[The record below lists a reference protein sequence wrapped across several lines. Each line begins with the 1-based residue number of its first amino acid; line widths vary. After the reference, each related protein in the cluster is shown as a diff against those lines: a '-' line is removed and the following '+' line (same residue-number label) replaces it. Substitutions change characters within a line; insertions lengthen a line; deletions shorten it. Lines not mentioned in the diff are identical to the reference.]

1 MMWFKGLSLH
11 YSRKTPNAVIS
22 SHMTSRI
29 RYQSAVFVA
38 ATRSQF
44 QNGESNQR
52 SKNRWQWW
60 FVECNNWFSVVICSW
75 SFPKIVVFLF
85 IWGWSRHHSCFKI
98 QLLNKRASFKN
109 KCFAMLYGCS
119 PNSLRISNL
128 LSIWGGAAIGKHVRW
143 APESWVSAFPRTKNK
158 FGAESWRFYAKWF
171 VSKPLQMK
179 KRVE

>member
-1 MMWFKGLSLH
+1 MFIKPIIQPVLLYCTHLWTFTTWLLSFLLKIVNATMNLFRWCGSKGLFLH
-11 YSRKTPNAVIS
+11 YARNTPNAVIS

-44 QNGESNQR
+44 QQGESNQR

-60 FVECNNWFSVVICSW
+60 FVECNNWFSVVIRSW

-85 IWGWSRHHSCFKI
+85 LWGWSRHHSCFKI

-109 KCFAMLYGCS
+109 KCFAMVYGCS

-128 LSIWGGAAIGKHVRW
+128 LSIWRW
-143 APESWVSAFPRTKNK
+143 CSNWKAR
-158 FGAESWRFYAKWF
+158 
-171 VSKPLQMK
+171 
-179 KRVE
+179 